1 MRSSIS
7 TTEMVRNLS
16 AVIDKVRMSG
26 QILFITK
33 GSQTVAQ
40 LSPPPKSGY
49 PVDKLSDF
57 LASLPKL
64 NDDASSFSDDLESLK
79 QKAELPGSSWD

>member
-26 QILFITK
+26 QSLFITK
-33 GSQTVAQ
+33 GSLTVAQ

-49 PVDKLSDF
+49 PVDKLSVF

-64 NDDASSFSDDLESLK
+64 KEDASSFADDLKSLK

>member
-1 MRSSIS
+1 MSGERNMLSSIS

-26 QILFITK
+26 QSLFITK

-49 PVDKLSDF
+49 PVDKLSVF
-57 LASLPKL
+57 FCFFTKT
-64 NDDASSFSDDLESLK
+64 
-79 QKAELPGSSWD
+79 